1 MATERAGRGR
11 GWSAP
16 ELELMLTVVDTYL
29 PLGANEWE
37 NVQLH
42 YTRLMP
48 SEFAVRP
55 TDSIKRKYMELKN
68 RKKPT
73 GDPDCPVEVVR
84 AKRIFRKIENRG
96 GVVVFDGEPSEDA
109 GGEDPVAP
117 AEPTEPTTPPAEP
130 LVLLTVPT
138 PATPAPSAT
147 PATRS
152 GLSFTELATL
162 STTLQTSA
170 ATTLSQSAQKR
181 QRIDRLIDQIE
192 EEADTTTRDLV
203 SVFTA
208 MEERASNRELAY
220 RRERDQREA
229 EREERRQKDREERDR
244 ARDLLEQ
251 QRADREQRRD
261 ELMMALMAKIIG
273 DRS

>member
-1 MATERAGRGR
+1 
-11 GWSAP
+11 
-16 ELELMLTVVDTYL
+16 MLNVVETYL

-48 SEFAVRP
+48 SSFAVRQ

-84 AKRIFRKIENRG
+84 AKRIFRKIESRG
-96 GVVVFDGEPSEDA
+96 GVIVFDGEAAETGDDVDTA
-109 GGEDPVAP
+109 AP
-117 AEPTEPTTPPAEP
+117 ADENLPTPPAPDLAQTAESALP
-130 LVLLTVPT
+130 SPMPAASIQAEST
-138 PATPAPSAT
+138 PAASTP

-152 GLSFTELATL
+152 GLRFSELATL
-162 STTLQTSA
+162 STTLQTSTA
-170 ATTLSQSAQKR
+170 STLSQSAQKR

-192 EEADTTTRDLV
+192 DESDTTTKDLM
-203 SVFTA
+203 SVFAA

-220 RRERDQREA
+220 RRERDEREA
-229 EREERRQKDREERDR
+229 EREERRQRDREERERSWDR
-244 ARDLLEQ
+244 LEQ

-261 ELMMALMAKIIG
+261 ELMMAIMAKIIG
-273 DRS
+273 SSS